1 MQPQPPLVLGSSS
14 PYRRDALARLG
25 LAFTVCSPAID
36 EAAKAGERPA
46 GTALRLAREKA
57 GAVATRHPHA
67 LIIGSDQIAHC
78 DDVVFGKPLTHEN
91 AVRQLRAMSAR
102 EVNFETAVCLL
113 NAATGAV
120 QVANVPTSI
129 RFRSLDDAL
138 IESYL
143 ARDKPYQ
150 CAGSAKIES
159 LGIALIESMRSDDP
173 TAIVGLPL
181 IALCGMLAR
190 EGLRV
195 V

>member
-1 MQPQPPLVLGSSS
+1 M
-14 PYRRDALARLG
+14 
-25 LAFTVCSPAID
+25 CSPAID
-36 EAAKAGERPA
+36 EAARAGERPA
-46 GTALRLAREKA
+46 ETALRLAREKA
-57 GAVATRHPHA
+57 GAVAARHPRA

-78 DDVVFGKPLTHEN
+78 DDTVFGKPLTHEN
-91 AVRQLRAMSAR
+91 AIRQLRAMSAR
-102 EVNFETAVCLL
+102 EVSFETAVCLL

-120 QVANVPTSI
+120 QIANVPTCI